1 MNARHLLRPR
11 RAPCSS
17 STATKPSS
25 ITSTTM
31 PRILLI
37 PTLALLIAGCG
48 ADAHTDKDGHN
59 HGAPAAAAAAPDAHA
74 GHDHAGH
81 DHAGHDHG
89 SEGVALTATVRENL
103 GITFVKSEYR
113 VVQGLLRLPGRFESE
128 PSARRAYQAPL
139 AGRVEVLV
147 KPYQRVAVGDPLY
160 RVASAEW
167 NTLQRE
173 LAEASVAAGLAGERY
188 TAAQAHIQAVE
199 QAATMWRE
207 RATNLERLAKE
218 VGGKAAELAEAS
230 GRAADLMVQQTEA
243 RTRLAEV
250 KSEAQGANGSPEGG
264 LAAIRL
270 RNLLTMAAR
279 VTGLDVAT
287 LTADSGGRPRWQTI
301 DEPVVLALAP
311 GVVEGEVAT
320 SGTWLEGRA
329 TVLTITDPTGVRLR
343 ASALQSDL
351 SKLRD
356 GLPARI
362 IGADPQDPLRLPA
375 VMVLAPTADAVD
387 RSVALIARPTA
398 DAVVPANVRPGVAA
412 LLEVAISGS
421 ADEELAI
428 PVAATIRDGLKVIF
442 FKRNRTTPDI
452 VEKVEADLG
461 ASDGRWVVVNSGVK
475 EGDEVVVGGLYP
487 LKLSQQEGGAAGAG
501 HFEADGTFHTGKH

>member
-1 MNARHLLRPR
+1 MNPCTLLKDSAMSRL
-11 RAPCSS
+11 
-17 STATKPSS
+17 
-25 ITSTTM
+25 
-31 PRILLI
+31 LLI

-48 ADAHTDKDGHN
+48 SEAHTDKDGHN
-59 HGAPAAAAAAPDAHA
+59 HGAAAPAAAVEHA

-81 DHAGHDHG
+81 DHDHAGHNHG

-113 VVQGLLRLPGRFESE
+113 VVQGLLRLPGRFEAE
-128 PSARRAYQAPL
+128 PSARRAYQMPL
-139 AGRVEVLV
+139 SGQVEVLV

-160 RVASAEW
+160 RMASASW
-167 NTLQRE
+167 HALQRE
-173 LAEASVAAGLAGERY
+173 VAEASVAAQLAGERY
-188 TAAQAHIQAVE
+188 AAAQAHTQALDQAVGLW
-199 QAATMWRE
+199 TD
-207 RATNLERLAKE
+207 RATALERLAKE
-218 VGGKAAELAEAS
+218 VGGKASEVAEAK
-230 GRAADLMVQQTEA
+230 GRLADLLVQQAEA
-243 RTRLAEV
+243 RTRLAEL
-250 KSEAQGANGSPEGG
+250 KREAVGADGAAQGG

-270 RNLLTMAAR
+270 RQVLATAAR
-279 VTGLDVAT
+279 ITGVEVAA
-287 LTADSGGRPRWQTI
+287 LTADDNGRPRWQAI
-301 DEPVVLALAP
+301 DEPVVVARSA

-320 SGTWLEGRA
+320 SGTWLDERA
-329 TVLTITDPTGVRLR
+329 TVLTVTDPAGVRLR
-343 ASALQSDL
+343 ASALQADL
-351 SKLRD
+351 PKLRD

-362 IGADPQDPLRLPA
+362 VGADPNDPLRLSA
-375 VMVLAPTADAVD
+375 TVVLGPIADAVD
-387 RSVALIARPTA
+387 RSVELIARPA
-398 DAVVPANVRPGVAA
+398 AEAAIPGGIRPGVAA

-442 FKRNRTTPDI
+442 FKRNRTTPDV

>member
-1 MNARHLLRPR
+1 MSARHLLRPR
-11 RAPCSS
+11 RALLSS
-17 STATKPSS
+17 SPSTTASS
-25 ITSTTM
+25 ITSTAM
-31 PRILLI
+31 SRILII

-48 ADAHTDKDGHN
+48 DHAHTDKDD
-59 HGAPAAAAAAPDAHA
+59 HGAPAAAAGAHD
-74 GHDHAGH
+74 DHAGH

-89 SEGVALTATVRENL
+89 SEGVALTAAVRENL

-113 VVQGLLRLPGRFESE
+113 VVQGLLRVPGRFESE

-139 AGRVEVLV
+139 AGRVDVLV
-147 KPYQRVAVGDPLY
+147 KPYQRVTVGDPLY

-167 NTLQRE
+167 NWLQRE

-188 TAAQAHIQAVE
+188 TAAQAHLQAVE

-250 KSEAQGANGSPEGG
+250 KSQAEGANGSPEGG

-279 VTGLDVAT
+279 VTGLEVAT

-301 DEPVVLALAP
+301 EEPVVLALAA
-311 GVVEGEVAT
+311 GVVEGDVAT
-320 SGTWLEGRA
+320 SGTWLEARA
-329 TVLTITDPTGVRLR
+329 TVLTITDPAGVRLR

-351 SKLRD
+351 PKLRD
-356 GLPARI
+356 GLAARI
-362 IGADPQDPLRLPA
+362 VGADPQDTLRMDA
-375 VMVLAPTADAVD
+375 TMVLAPIANALD
-387 RSVALIARPTA
+387 RSLDLIARPVAGATM
-398 DAVVPANVRPGVAA
+398 PAGIRPGVAA
-412 LLEVAISGS
+412 VLEVVISGS
-421 ADEELAI
+421 AEEELAI
-428 PVAATIRDGLKVIF
+428 PLAATIRDGLTIIF
-442 FKRNRTTPDI
+442 FKRNRTHPDV

-475 EGDEVVVGGLYP
+475 EGDELVVGGIYP
-487 LKLSQQEGGAAGAG
+487 LKLSQQEGGGAQAG

>member
-1 MNARHLLRPR
+1 M
-11 RAPCSS
+11 S
-17 STATKPSS
+17 
-25 ITSTTM
+25 
-31 PRILLI
+31 RILLI

-59 HGAPAAAAAAPDAHA
+59 HAAPAAAAAGAAPDAHA

-81 DHAGHDHG
+81 DHG
-89 SEGVALTATVRENL
+89 SGSDGVSLTATVRENL
-103 GITFVKSEYR
+103 GITFAKAEYR
-113 VVQGLLRLPGRFESE
+113 VVRGLLRVPGRFESE
-128 PSARRAYQAPL
+128 PSSRRAYQAPL

-167 NTLQRE
+167 NSLQRE
-173 LAEASVAAGLAGERY
+173 LAEATVAAGLVAERY
-188 TAAQAHIQAVE
+188 TAAQAHMQAVE

-207 RATNLERLAKE
+207 RAANLTRLAKE

-264 LAAIRL
+264 LAAMRL

-301 DEPVVLALAP
+301 DEPVVLALAA

-320 SGTWLEGRA
+320 SGTWLEARG
-329 TVLTITDPTGVRLR
+329 TVLTVTDPTGVRLR

-351 SKLRD
+351 PKLRD

-362 IGADPQDPLRLPA
+362 VGADPQDALRLPA
-375 VMVLAPTADAVD
+375 TMVLAPLADAVD
-387 RSVALIARPTA
+387 RSVTLIARPAA
-398 DAVVPANVRPGVAA
+398 DAVIPSNVRPGVAA
-412 LLEVAISGS
+412 LLEIAVSGS
-421 ADEELAI
+421 AEEELAI
-428 PVAATIRDGLKVIF
+428 PVAATIRDGLKLVF
-442 FKRNRTTPDI
+442 FKRNHTAPDL
-452 VEKVEADLG
+452 VEKMEADLG
-461 ASDGRWVVVNSGVK
+461 ASDGRWVVVNSGMK

-487 LKLSQQEGGAAGAG
+487 LKLSQQEGGAKAG